1 MTTASEAPRPAP
13 AADGSGADPARRP
26 LRDALVVAGTMAA
39 TFAVLRLA
47 LAASPGADLDVAGYN
62 VHHLFTGLLLV
73 AAGGLPLAIRGGGG
87 RAGTAAR
94 AVFAVGLAMALDE
107 WVYLIATDGSNA
119 SYLLPV
125 SLWGGVAVVGLA
137 IVYALAVGA
146 VAARCRRREGAG
158 GETGAGAG
166 EVPVDRSSAGGLGG
180 GRTAAVHA
188 STVVLLACAVAA
200 GGCISVQVQEVGA
213 PGGSLAEGRR
223 IVDLTHAFDADTVY
237 WPTAEGFRLEEDFRG
252 PTEGGYWY
260 EANRFC
266 AAEHG
271 GTHLDAPVHFAR
283 GRHAADEVPLDRL
296 VGRAVTV
303 DVSAAAL
310 ADPGHEVSVRELRD
324 WEEEHGRIPPGAIVL
339 LHTGYGRYWPD
350 RARYM
355 GTDRRG
361 PEAVADLRF
370 PGLHPDAARWLV
382 EERAVGA
389 VGIDTPS
396 IDTGSSTLFWSHRV
410 LFEQN
415 VPAFE
420 NLANLD
426 RLPPRGFTV
435 VALPMKIRGGSG
447 GPLRAIAL
455 LDR

>member
-1 MTTASEAPRPAP
+1 VTTASEASRPAP
-13 AADGSGADPARRP
+13 SPDGRRPDPAACP
-26 LRDALVVAGTMAA
+26 LRDALVVAGAMAA
-39 TFAVLRLA
+39 TFVVLRTA
-47 LAASPGADLDVAGYN
+47 LSASPDSDFDVAGYN

-87 RAGTAAR
+87 RRGALAR
-94 AVFAVGLAMALDE
+94 VVFAVGLAMALDE

-125 SLWGGVAVVGLA
+125 SFWGGVAGVGLA
-137 IVYALAVGA
+137 LVYALAVGA
-146 VAARCRRREGAG
+146 GAARCRRRELGMG
-158 GETGAGAG
+158 
-166 EVPVDRSSAGGLGG
+166 SAA
-180 GRTAAVHA
+180 GRTGPGRAAAARFPLVA
-188 STVVLLACAVAA
+188 LLACAGTA
-200 GGCISVQVQEVGA
+200 GGCLSVQVEHA
-213 PGGSLAEGRR
+213 ELPAGSIAEGRR

-283 GRHAADEVPLDRL
+283 GRHAADEVPLERL

-303 DVSAAAL
+303 DVSEATL
-310 ADPGHEVSVRELRD
+310 ADPDHEVSVAELRR
-324 WEEEHGRIPPGAIVL
+324 WEEEHGEIPRGAIVL
-339 LHTGYGRYWPD
+339 LHTGYGRFWPD

-426 RLPPRGFTV
+426 RLPARGFTV

-455 LDR
+455 VDR

>member
-1 MTTASEAPRPAP
+1 VTTAPEADRPR
-13 AADGSGADPARRP
+13 
-26 LRDALVVAGTMAA
+26 RDALVVAGVMAI
-39 TFAVLRLA
+39 TFAVLRLS
-47 LAASPGADLDVAGYN
+47 LAASPGADFDVAGYN

-87 RAGTAAR
+87 RAGLVAR
-94 AVFAVGLAMALDE
+94 LVFAVGLAMALDE
-107 WVYLIATDGSNA
+107 WVYLIATDGSNV

-137 IVYALAVGA
+137 VVYALAVGA
-146 VAARCRRREGAG
+146 GAARCRRREAG
-158 GETGAGAG
+158 PERVGERAGDRPAAAAG
-166 EVPVDRSSAGGLGG
+166 VPLVA
-180 GRTAAVHA
+180 
-188 STVVLLACAVAA
+188 LLACAAAA
-200 GGCISVQVQEVGA
+200 GGCLSVQVQEAGPGA
-213 PGGSLAEGRR
+213 AGTLAEGRR

-237 WPTAEGFRLEEDFRG
+237 WPTAEGFWLEEDFRG

-283 GRHAADEVPLDRL
+283 GRHAADEVPLERL
-296 VGRAVTV
+296 VGRAVTI

-310 ADPGHEVSVRELRD
+310 ADASHEVSVRELRG
-324 WEEEHGRIPPGAIVL
+324 WEGEHGRIPAGAIVL

-361 PEAVADLRF
+361 PDAVADLRF

-382 EERAVGA
+382 EEREIGA

-396 IDTGSSTLFWSHRV
+396 IDTGSSTLFWSHRI
-410 LFEQN
+410 LFERN

-426 RLPPRGFTV
+426 RLPARGFTV